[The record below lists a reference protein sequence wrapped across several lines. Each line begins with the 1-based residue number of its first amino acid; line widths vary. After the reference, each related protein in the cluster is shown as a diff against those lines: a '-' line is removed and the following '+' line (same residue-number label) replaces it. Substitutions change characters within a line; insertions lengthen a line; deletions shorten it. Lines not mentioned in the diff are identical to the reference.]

1 LLSLSGIHPRL
12 EETIQATQDWER
24 GRVDGRSLKRSF
36 EGDVRKLVSLQKNL
50 GFDYLSD
57 GQLTTAWQDIFRP
70 ITMGVGGLKKG
81 PLVRWFNTNTFYY
94 VPVVDG
100 PIETDGA
107 FVEGKL
113 DGAILDS
120 GKARVCVPDPITFVE
135 ACDDRHYHSREKLIF
150 AYCDGVL
157 RPTLAKLSAEGAAY
171 VQFSAPGLV
180 ARFRTEKVRKAEL
193 SLVGEGIRN
202 AIRGTNLSTGY
213 HTFFGDA
220 SPYLPLLFDVMPTDD
235 IGFDLS
241 ETDPEHLQGDGKGVI
256 AGVANARSSYV
267 ETPRELAARVALLA
281 DKFRRITL
289 APSADLQY
297 VPRSVADEKLNS
309 LSRARRLLA

>member
-1 LLSLSGIHPRL
+1 M
-12 EETIQATQDWER
+12 
-24 GRVDGRSLKRSF
+24 DGESLKQSF
-36 EGDVRKLVSLQKNL
+36 GADVRKLISLQEDL

-57 GQLTTAWQDIFRP
+57 GQLTTTWQDIFRP
-70 ITMGVGGLKKG
+70 ITLGVKGLKKG

-94 VPVVDG
+94 VPVVKG
-100 PIETDGA
+100 PMNTDGE

-113 DGAILDS
+113 DGAVVDS
-120 GKARVCVPDPITFVE
+120 GRARVCVPDPITFAE
-135 ACDDRHYHSREKLIF
+135 ACDDRYYHSRERLIF

-157 RPTLAKLSAEGAAY
+157 RPTLEKLSGEGVAY

-180 ARFRTEKVRKAEL
+180 ARFRTEKVGKDEL
-193 SLVGEGIRN
+193 SVVGEGIRS
-202 AIRGTNLSTGY
+202 AIRGINLSTGY

-220 SPYLPLLFDVMPTDD
+220 SPYLPMMFDAIPTDD

-241 ETDPEHLQGDGKGVI
+241 ETDAEEVQGDGKGVI

-267 ETPRELAARVALLA
+267 ETPRELAARVASLG
-281 DKFRRITL
+281 DRFRRVTL

-297 VPRSVADEKLNS
+297 VPRSVADEKLRS
-309 LSRARRLLA
+309 LSRARRLLT